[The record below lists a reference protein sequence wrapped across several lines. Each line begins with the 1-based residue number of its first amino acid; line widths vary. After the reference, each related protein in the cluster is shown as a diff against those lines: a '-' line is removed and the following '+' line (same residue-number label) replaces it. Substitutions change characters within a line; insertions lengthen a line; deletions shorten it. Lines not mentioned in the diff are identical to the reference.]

1 VVFLFH
7 NASVAAAE
15 WNLRSD
21 SDGPDPLAFKQLV
34 GFERV
39 RLEPNQSRT
48 VSFPVSVRMLSTVDK
63 HGVRHALAGTH
74 ELIFSRGHGEEVVHQ
89 LLLRLP
95 ASANGRVVL
104 G

>member
-7 NASVAAAE
+7 NASIAAAE
-15 WNLRSD
+15 WTVRSED
-21 SDGPDPLAFKQLV
+21 DVPDPLAIKQLV

-39 RLEPNQSRT
+39 RLAPNESRI
-48 VSFPVSVRMLSTVDK
+48 VRFSVSVRMLSTVDK
-63 HGVRHALAGTH
+63 YGVRHVLAGTH

-89 LLLRLP
+89 LVLQLP
-95 ASANGRVVL
+95 QSAGGHVVL